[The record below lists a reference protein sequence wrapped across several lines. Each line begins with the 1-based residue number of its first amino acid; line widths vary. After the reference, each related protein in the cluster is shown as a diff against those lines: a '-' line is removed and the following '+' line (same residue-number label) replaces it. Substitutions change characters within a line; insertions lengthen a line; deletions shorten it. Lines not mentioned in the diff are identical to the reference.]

1 MNSSDA
7 PPPVLT
13 WSTWSASPNSRIA
26 AALSPPPTTVNAR
39 DAATAS
45 ATVRVPAANGSSSNM
60 PIGPFQ
66 STVLASVTM
75 SA

>member
-1 MNSSDA
+1 
-7 PPPVLT
+7 
-13 WSTWSASPNSRIA
+13 
-26 AALSPPPTTVNAR
+26 VNAF

-45 ATVRVPAANGSSSNM
+45 ATVRVPAANGASSNM

-66 STVLASVTM
+66 STVFASVTK